1 MRLETAARETLVPVS
16 FKAKLKHIEILPE
29 ELNLF
34 TTTINCTQQFHN
46 APNSNTFSNLI
57 MAINKVGERNGWAF
71 SRRPQFNTLGCKG
84 QNGIVKIVRNV

>member
-1 MRLETAARETLVPVS
+1 MNTNRNAVS
-16 FKAKLKHIEILPE
+16 IKAKLKHIEVIRPRDLK
-29 ELNLF
+29 LF

-46 APNSNTFSNLI
+46 VPNSNTFSNLI

-71 SRRPQFNTLGCKG
+71 SRRPQFNTLGRKG